1 MINRT
6 PYSQAEIDTLL
17 EQEEAAIQEAIAD
30 GRLDPRLDKDI
41 WQSFEFEYKGRTYRT
56 FILEYGLKSFGSLKP
71 KNVRARV
78 TDESRLA
85 DMVELLKQDGRIL
98 TPVVTTYHSAALEEI
113 AHGHHRYFGSRD
125 AFPLDTLI
133 PRFLQSRKFYEIV
146 TDPAT
151 GEKFYYD
158 ADNPRYKEQVARIKP
173 NPMPKNKK
181 YESLDV
187 VHQISQ
193 CYQIDPGLDGLA
205 NPNAPELT
213 RADFD
218 KWMDEFYP
226 KHFLAANARGF
237 IFNRFKELV
246 TTGGKQVK
254 PYKVESEIRQ
264 RLSTLGWDTDGLK
277 IKKDTVGKWYDSVND
292 CLIAKTETNGD
303 RLEAQIVFPLIKK
316 YHAGDLDSWVEQ
328 GVTSLRLYFEPDTR
342 LKEFKSNLK
351 SLKALRTRET
361 KRVTDGN
368 TLLSACG
375 VPIQIEMVYFPD
387 QLLEDPKDKGL
398 LVDLSSRGK
407 KTKRTAENT
416 VQ

>member
-1 MINRT
+1 MTATRTAYDPSEIN
-6 PYSQAEIDTLL
+6 DLL
-17 EQEEAAIQEAIAD
+17 GSEEAAIAAAVAD

-41 WQSFEFEYKGRTYRT
+41 WKSFEFEYQGKTYRT
-56 FILEYGLKSFGSLKP
+56 FILEYGLKAFGSLKP

-78 TDESRLA
+78 TDEARLA
-85 DMVELLKQDGRIL
+85 DMVELLKRDGRIL
-98 TPVVTTYHSAALEEI
+98 MPVVTTYHSAALEEI

-133 PRFLQSRKFYEIV
+133 PRFLQSRKFYEII

-187 VHQISQ
+187 VHQITQ

-205 NPNAPELT
+205 NPNAPELS
-213 RADFD
+213 RADFN

-226 KHFLAANARGF
+226 KHFLAASARGS

-316 YHAGDLDSWVEQ
+316 
-328 GVTSLRLYFEPDTR
+328 
-342 LKEFKSNLK
+342 
-351 SLKALRTRET
+351 
-361 KRVTDGN
+361 
-368 TLLSACG
+368 
-375 VPIQIEMVYFPD
+375 
-387 QLLEDPKDKGL
+387 
-398 LVDLSSRGK
+398 
-407 KTKRTAENT
+407 
-416 VQ
+416 